1 MLELRK
7 RVYILVYY
15 MNQQGYI
22 MWEVLK
28 IRYLK
33 IIQRVPVFA
42 RTQITD
48 TMYNYYGYI
57 SNIKHIYTVY

>member
-7 RVYILVYY
+7 RVYIWVYY

-22 MWEVLK
+22 MWEVVK
-28 IRYLK
+28 IRYPK

-42 RTQITD
+42 RTQIVD
-48 TMYNYYGYI
+48 IMYNYYG
-57 SNIKHIYTVY
+57 